1 MSARS
6 LNGLNGVNNYSVVI
20 TNRMVATLPIEQTQ
34 ASFTDPIL
42 IGLKGI
48 SGLGLAS
55 QVMKMN
61 AGATALE
68 WATDE
73 NTEYTVT
80 SPLDLTGT
88 VISLKDINGYG
99 TAGQVLKTNGT
110 TDGLVWA
117 DDDDTVISV
126 TSPLDLTGTTVSLKD
141 ITGYTGSAGDI
152 LASNGTNDGLI
163 WRNPVTGSSN
173 WVLNSSDL
181 YPLATATNVVIGNT
195 TNTNNDKL
203 LVDGDAD
210 ITGNLYLN
218 SRDNYLDSNSNNNRY
233 YAGYTAGATGSQHLF
248 YIKNS
253 AGAMV
258 EAGSLNFGKITSIG
272 NANIDGGNVQLFL
285 YSATGQNIK
294 IKQNEGGGVG
304 GNPFTSF
311 EAWNDSDPS
320 TSEQYYKFMIE
331 GSEYL
336 RLTNTGI
343 TVGEWKGTTI
353 ATAYGGTG
361 ITGYVDGDMLY
372 SSGTTLTKLAIGST
386 SEVLKVVA
394 GVPTWGAETDTTYTC
409 TSPLDLT
416 GTVISLK
423 DITGY
428 GTANQVLRV
437 NGTTDGLVWG
447 DAPILSG
454 GGVVDIT
461 GTTITLK
468 DIASYSGSAGDV
480 LASNGTNNGLIWT
493 TPASAFDP
501 TTANNFGTAATGAIS
516 VGNSAGSAAT
526 APLNFYTSGTTIYN
540 TSNVAVA
547 TFSPVSNTL
556 DVDLNSGNIT
566 TATMGLNTVWN
577 GGVISQLYGG
587 TGLSSYTAGDLIFA
601 NALSTLTTLPISGSA
616 GKYLK
621 SDGSTVSWETQSG
634 STYSG
639 TSPIDV
645 TGTVISLKDITG
657 YTGSAGDML
666 CSNGTNNGM
675 VWTTPSSLWTQSGSD
690 IYYNS
695 GDVIIGGTTMTDAAY
710 TTDLNG
716 STYVKNGTLALS
728 LGEYLTWNSATGTVG
743 GAAINGNATSN
754 QLTFYTSST
763 MNMSLESTG
772 DLKMAVGKNLRLATP
787 PSGVGS
793 TQSDMGKISF
803 DDSDTMYLSGQWET
817 SSDSVGQDAV
827 WKVTGGDWRLF
838 RGTVPNSNASNYQCL
853 LFINPSSTFYI
864 YAGSG
869 AQNIYLSSTTFSG
882 TLSYS
887 GTSDD
892 RVKSDEKTIENAT
905 DTLMKL
911 DPLTFMR
918 QKHMGTEEIPKAQTH
933 DTTTKW
939 LESGLIAQEVYYKVP
954 ELRHI
959 VSTGVE
965 VEGGEIKELEDGKSW
980 EDIRNNYT
988 DYGWGTEAAGL
999 KYSEFIPYLIK
1010 SNQEQQEE
1018 INTLKTENTGLKDII
1033 NKLINAKSFADFKKS
1048 VA

>member
-48 SGLGLAS
+48 SGFTGTS
-55 QVMKMN
+55 GQVLKSN
-61 AGATALE
+61 GANNALE
-68 WATDE
+68 WGDDDD
-73 NTEYTVT
+73 TVYSGT
-80 SPLDLTGT
+80 APVNVTGS
-88 VISLKDINGYG
+88 VISLQDINGYG
-99 TAGQVLKTNGT
+99 TAGQVLKTNAT
-110 TDGLVWA
+110 TDGLEWA
-117 DDDDTVISV
+117 DDDDTVISC
-126 TSPLDLTGTTVSLKD
+126 TAPLDLTGTTVSLKD
-141 ITGYTGSAGDI
+141 ITGYTGAAGDI
-152 LASNGTNDGLI
+152 LASNGTNDGLV

-173 WVLNSSDL
+173 WTLNSTNL

-195 TNTNNDKL
+195 ANTNNDKL

-218 SRDNYLDSNSNNNRY
+218 TRDNYLDSDSNNNRY

-253 AGAMV
+253 AGAMT
-258 EAGSLNFGKITSIG
+258 EAGSINFGKITSIG
-272 NANIDGGNVQLFL
+272 NSNIDSGNVKLLL
-285 YSATGQNIK
+285 YSATGQNIT

-331 GSEYL
+331 GAEYL
-336 RLTNTGI
+336 RISNTGI

-394 GVPTWGAETDTTYTC
+394 GVPTWGAETDTTYNG
-409 TSPLDLT
+409 SGVVDIT
-416 GTVISLK
+416 GTTISLK
-423 DITGY
+423 DISGY
-428 GTANQVLRV
+428 GTAGQILKV
-437 NGTTDGLVWG
+437 NGTVDGLVWG
-447 DAPILSG
+447 DDTGTTYVG

-480 LASNGTNNGLIWT
+480 LASNGTNDGLIWT

-516 VGNSAGSAAT
+516 VGNSAGTAAT
-526 APLNFYTSGTTIYN
+526 APLNFYTSGTTFYN
-540 TSNVAVA
+540 TSNVAIA
-547 TFSPVSNTL
+547 TMTPVSNTMDL
-556 DVDLNSGNIT
+556 DLNSGNIT
-566 TATMGLNTVWN
+566 TATLSTNVTYN
-577 GGVISQLYGG
+577 GSVIDQLYGG
-587 TGLSSYTAGDLIFA
+587 TGLSSYTAGDILFA
-601 NALSTLTTLPISGSA
+601 NALSTLTKLGVGANGKVLTVSSGLP
-616 GKYLK
+616 
-621 SDGSTVSWETQSG
+621 SWETATG
-634 STYSG
+634 STYTG

-666 CSNGTNNGM
+666 CSNGTNDGM
-675 VWTTPSSLWTQSGSD
+675 VWTTPSGGGSSLWTQSGSD

-695 GDVIIGGTTMTDAAY
+695 GDVVVGGTSAEAGMTFQAEGSAY
-710 TTDLNG
+710 I
-716 STYVKNGTLALS
+716 KNGTLALS
-728 LGEYLTWNSATGTVG
+728 GGQYLTWNSATGATG
-743 GAAINGNATSN
+743 GAAINGNGGVN
-754 QLTFYTSST
+754 QLTFYTNSS

-772 DLKMAVGKNLRLATP
+772 DLKMAVGKNFRTATP

-793 TQSDMGKISF
+793 TQADMGKISF
-803 DDSDTMYLSGQWET
+803 DDGDTMYLSGQWET
-817 SSDSVGQDAV
+817 STDAVGQDAV

-838 RGTVPNSNASNYQCL
+838 RGTVPNSNASNYQAL
-853 LFINPSSTFYI
+853 LFLNPSSTFYI

-869 AQNIYLSSTTFSG
+869 AQNIFLSSTTFGGS
-882 TLSYS
+882 LSYS

-911 DPLTFMR
+911 DALTFMR

-939 LESGLIAQEVYYKVP
+939 KEAGLIAQEVYYKAP

-980 EDIRNNYT
+980 EDIRNNYN
-988 DYGWGTEAAGL
+988 DYGWGDEPAGL

-1018 INTLKTENTGLKDII
+1018 INLLKNII
-1033 NKLINAKSFADFKKS
+1033 NKLITAKSFADFKKS
-1048 VA
+1048 MA